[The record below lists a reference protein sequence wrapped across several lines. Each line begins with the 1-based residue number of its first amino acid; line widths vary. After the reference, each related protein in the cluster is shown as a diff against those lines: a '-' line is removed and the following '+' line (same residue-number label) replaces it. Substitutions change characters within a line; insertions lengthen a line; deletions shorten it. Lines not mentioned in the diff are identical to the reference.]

1 MSKLFIT
8 DYASYNDGT
17 QFQFGHWVDLANFN
31 DADEFQQYVI
41 DHLKQADEDSP
52 LLCETKR
59 EEPMYTDYEGFPE
72 SLYSESMSS
81 KELKELFEY
90 IALGQRQ
97 QHAYEYATTDL
108 GYDHDIAIMN
118 LDDICM
124 WEIDSSK
131 RRTIYHI
138 FEELYPEAEQAEQLN
153 QYLTIDYD
161 QFKRDCLNE
170 FTALDGT
177 EYLVL
182 NNN

>member
-8 DYASYNDGT
+8 DYASYNNGT
-17 QFQFGHWVDLANFN
+17 QFQFGHWVDLADFN
-31 DADEFQQYVI
+31 DADEFQQYVS

-72 SLYSESMSS
+72 SLYSESMCG

-90 IALGQRQ
+90 IALDKHQ

-108 GYDHDIAIMN
+108 GYCHDTAIIN
-118 LDDICM
+118 VDDICF
-124 WEIDSSK
+124 WAVGNNK
-131 RRTIYHI
+131 RQTIYHI
-138 FEELYPEAEQAEQLN
+138 FEELYPEAEKAEQSN
-153 QYLTIDYD
+153 PYLTIDYD
-161 QFKRDCLNE
+161 QFERECLNE
-170 FTALDGT
+170 FTAIDGT